1 MKNFTIQDLY
11 LHQRISELHC
21 VPGVD
26 MAVAAVQSVDQS
38 GEKYL
43 SCLWTFPADGSA
55 PRQLTYGPG
64 LDQAPRWSAQG
75 NQLAFLSNRLGGA
88 QQLFVM
94 PLDGGEARQIGPGH
108 QTISQLCWMPDGQS
122 LLVTASV
129 TVDPNLRGQRGKG
142 DAQASGPGEVCWR
155 LPYKSDGVGYLL
167 QREFHLFMAG
177 LDGSIRQLT
186 DGAFD
191 VMGFQA
197 SPDGQ
202 QIAYSRT
209 REGRYAH
216 CSDLWTCDSAGGN
229 HRRLT
234 FDLATVNQPVWSP
247 DGRWIAFAGAR
258 IEGDGQTSL
267 FLFEMATG
275 KVSPMG
281 PHDLEVADPQS
292 LHWSPDGRELLL
304 AHAWHGRHHVVS
316 VSAADGQ
323 LTTRVAGDR
332 QFGAFGWN
340 QSHFFFAADTPLM
353 PSEMLVCDSD
363 GQNERQVSLLNAWW
377 KDRKPLQVESRQ
389 FKVPDAKGGHET
401 IEGWL
406 VRPQDLQ
413 GPLPLLCDVHG
424 GPAAYALLDYETTVY
439 WQTLCSSGWAVLLL
453 NAVGS
458 SSFGREFC
466 ERLSGH
472 WGEFDLPQHLAAV
485 EQLQADGICDDRV
498 AIAGKSYGGFFTSWA
513 IGHTDIFRAAVVMAP
528 VGNIETHYGTS
539 DGGYYADPLYVA
551 SAPRFDRQRAREL
564 SPLQYVEKATTPTLF
579 MQGKDDERCP
589 KCQSEELFVS
599 LYRAGDTPAEMVLY
613 PGETHGFL
621 GSGKPSCRED
631 AARRIIEWI
640 SRYIGQPASQPGADG
655 EQTKNAEEL
664 QTASA

>member
-1 MKNFTIQDLY
+1 MKNFTVQDLY

-21 VPGVD
+21 VPGLD
-26 MAVAAVQSVDQS
+26 MAVAAVQSVEQS
-38 GEKYL
+38 GNNYL
-43 SCLWTFPADGSA
+43 SCLWTFPADGNA

-64 LDQAPRWSAQG
+64 LDQAPRWSPRG
-75 NQLAFLSNRLGGA
+75 NQLAFLSNRAGGA
-88 QQLFVM
+88 QQLYVM
-94 PLDGGEARQIGPGH
+94 PLDGGEARQIGPSN
-108 QTISQLCWMPDGQS
+108 QTVSQLCWMPDGQS
-122 LLVTASV
+122 LLATASV
-129 TVDPNLRGQRGKG
+129 TVDPNLRGQRGEV
-142 DAQASGPGEVCWR
+142 QPQVSGPAEVCWR

-167 QREFHLFMAG
+167 QREFHLFRAG
-177 LDGSIRQLT
+177 LDGSTQQLT
-186 DGAFD
+186 NGAFD
-191 VMGFQA
+191 VMGFEA
-197 SPDGQ
+197 SPDGR

-216 CSDLWTCDSAGGN
+216 CSDLWMCDGEGEN

-247 DGRWIAFAGAR
+247 DGRWIAFAGAKT
-258 IEGDGQTSL
+258 EGDGQTSL
-267 FLFEMATG
+267 YLFETSSG

-281 PHDLEVADPQS
+281 PYDLEVADPQS
-292 LHWSPDGRELLL
+292 LHWSPDGSELLL
-304 AHAWHGRHHVVS
+304 ARAWHGRHHVVA
-316 VSAADGQ
+316 VSLANGQ
-323 LTTRVAGDR
+323 LTTRIAGDR

-340 QSHFFFAADTPLM
+340 HTHFFFAADTPVL
-353 PSEMLVCDSD
+353 PSEMFVCDSD
-363 GQNERQVSLLNAWW
+363 GHNERQVSLLNAWW
-377 KDRKPLQVESRQ
+377 KERKPLQLESRQ
-389 FKVPDAKGGHET
+389 FTVPDAKGGHET

-406 VRPQDLQ
+406 LRAQDAQ

-424 GPAAYALLDYETTVY
+424 GPASYALIDYETTVY
-439 WQTLCSSGWAVLLL
+439 RQSLCADGWAVLML

-485 EQLQADGICDDRV
+485 KQLQAEGICDERI

-513 IGHTDIFRAAVVMAP
+513 IGHTDTFRAAVVMAP

-539 DGGYYADPLYVA
+539 DGGYYADPLYVG
-551 SAPRFDRQRAREL
+551 SAPRFDRQRAREM

-579 MQGKDDERCP
+579 MQGKEDERCP
-589 KCQSEELFVS
+589 KCQTEELFVS
-599 LYRAGDTPAEMVLY
+599 LYRAGETPAEMVLY

-631 AARRIIEWI
+631 ASSRIKEWI
-640 SRYIGQPASQPGADG
+640 GRYTGQRVSRPGSMG
-655 EQTKNAEEL
+655 HQTANAEEP